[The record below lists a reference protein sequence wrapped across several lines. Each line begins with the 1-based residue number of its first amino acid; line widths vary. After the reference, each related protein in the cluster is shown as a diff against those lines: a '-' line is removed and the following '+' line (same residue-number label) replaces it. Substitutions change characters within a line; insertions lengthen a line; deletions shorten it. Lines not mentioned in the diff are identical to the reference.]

1 MSYLIVG
8 DHVESLH
15 DGRTVGLGDAISDA
29 DAKKN
34 PKLIKRGVLVKE
46 ADKRKPKA
54 EKTEPGS
61 EAAHE
66 PAEQEKT
73 KEESA

>member
-1 MSYLIVG
+1 MSYLVTSS
-8 DHVESLH
+8 HVEPLH
-15 DGRTVGLGDAISDA
+15 DGRMVGPGDSISDA

-34 PKLIKRGVLVKE
+34 PRLVERGVLVKE

-54 EKTEPGS
+54 EKSEPGD
-61 EAAHE
+61 AAPE

-73 KEESA
+73 EESQ

>member
-1 MSYLIVG
+1 MSYRVTSG
-8 DHVESLH
+8 HVETLH
-15 DGRTVGLGDAISDA
+15 DGGMVGPGDTLSDA

-34 PKLIKRGVLVKE
+34 PRLLERGVLVKE

-54 EKTEPGS
+54 EKSEHGS
-61 EAAHE
+61 DAAPE

-73 KEESA
+73 EESK